1 MDTQDSLT
9 EPSTMGYAITT
20 NGASQST
27 IDALA
32 VSCLCWRMNYFMQ
45 DYMTYQKKQ
54 LMSVASLLAKCMI
67 YLPNNLPDMD
77 EEVPW
82 YEQDDE

>member
-1 MDTQDSLT
+1 MDTQDSQM

-20 NGASQST
+20 SGASQSI

-32 VSCLCWRMNYFMQ
+32 VSCLCWRMKFFMQ

>member
-1 MDTQDSLT
+1 MKF
-9 EPSTMGYAITT
+9 
-20 NGASQST
+20 
-27 IDALA
+27 
-32 VSCLCWRMNYFMQ
+32 FMQ

-54 LMSVASLLAKCMI
+54 LMSAASLLAKCMI